1 MIAHE
6 DVDCSDARGRLWQ
19 TQSHPV
25 SLQRGPRAQLWG
37 VGLAG
42 GSGHQL
48 PQGLPRA
55 VTPS

>member
-6 DVDCSDARGRLWQ
+6 EVDCSDARGRLWQ

-25 SLQRGPRAQLWG
+25 SLQRGPHAELWG